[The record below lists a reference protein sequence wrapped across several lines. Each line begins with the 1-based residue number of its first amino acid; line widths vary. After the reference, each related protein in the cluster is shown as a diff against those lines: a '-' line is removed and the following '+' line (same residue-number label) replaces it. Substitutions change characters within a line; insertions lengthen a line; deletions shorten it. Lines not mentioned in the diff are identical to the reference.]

1 MLKQVLF
8 FFSLFSL
15 LVLKIS
21 ALEITLEGAKQN
33 HQKFSILHLKDRD
46 KFLCQ
51 SQKNEFDVTTKI
63 ICAFSQKPSQK
74 IKEIKNNFF
83 DIDTQVNNKTF
94 FIIIKPFQKM
104 KLIPIVFDL
113 KRDDTTYTS
122 NIKLA
127 KHWMIT
133 GYIKELPFEKKES
146 YSPQA
151 INFPITINEDLL
163 PYVGG
168 LDIDGKPVKVKQ
180 VQDVT
185 DYLEIK
191 KLYKDK
197 KYELCYDLLEETLA
211 QYPNTLFKPELYYY
225 KIKLQTQNKDYE
237 GVVDLGKTYL
247 QDYSSNNN
255 MAEVLSLIA
264 KAYTKLGQ
272 SSDADYFFERLFS
285 EYKESKFAQWGY
297 IYKAEMLEAN
307 GDNNRALGYYE
318 KALKLTNDLD
328 VAATAAFQIARYQI
342 NYGNHIKAA
351 AYITKILK
359 AKPSFFK
366 SQYDISRETMKQFAQ
381 EGDYLTAASIA
392 KVLLVGLDQYQDDD
406 AEILLKDEGIWL
418 SKTDKKL
425 EALNVLN
432 KYLKNYEGGTY
443 EPEVEVAKDSLFF
456 DVDTDDNVSAK
467 LAKLDSLE
475 QTYQGD
481 TIGDRAVYE
490 KAKLLLQN
498 AKYKDLL
505 KFKNK
510 ILALDKKKYT
520 DTSALI
526 HDAAVG
532 LMEQS
537 LKDNECNQVLATSNE
552 YNITLSDRWDDG
564 VYACSM
570 KGADY
575 ALARATAQKNLKS
588 LNLGHRKKWL
598 YRYIKI
604 DFATGN
610 YSDVIEASNELKE
623 LIQDDKNSKYLDIY
637 RIIFDTYQRVEQD
650 NNMLKAMV
658 NLQKI
663 FGLDYKDIQRYIA
676 VMNVGIKMND
686 DNIVIKYATDVIKL
700 QRKYKTNTQS
710 PFVEFSV
717 FEAYMEKEDYNKALD
732 IMQSLNMVK
741 LSTKDKARQQY
752 LLGSVYTKLWRDKD
766 AIKAFQEVMKLA
778 PSSSWATL
786 AKDAKSIVEQ

>member
-1 MLKQVLF
+1 MLK
-8 FFSLFSL
+8 SILFSL
-15 LVLKIS
+15 LLASFFSLRVS
-21 ALEITLEGAKQN
+21 ALEITLEGAKQD
-33 HQKFSILHLKDRD
+33 HQKFSILHIKDRD
-46 KFLCQ
+46 RFLCQ

-63 ICAFSQKPSQK
+63 ICAFSKKPAQK
-74 IKEIKNNFF
+74 IQEIKNNFF
-83 DIDTQVNNKTF
+83 DIATQVKNKTF

-104 KLIPIVFDL
+104 KLIPMVFDL
-113 KRDDTTYTS
+113 KQDDTTYTS

-127 KHWMIT
+127 KHWMVI
-133 GYIKELPFEKKES
+133 GYIKKIPFEKKQS

-185 DYLEIK
+185 DYLKIK
-191 KLYKDK
+191 RLYKDK
-197 KYELCYDLLEETLA
+197 KYELCYDLLEDTLD
-211 QYPNTLFKPELYYY
+211 QYPDTLFKPELYYY
-225 KIKLQTQNKDYE
+225 KIKLQIQNKDYE
-237 GVVDLGKTYL
+237 GVIALGKIYL
-247 QDYSSNNN
+247 QEYSSNDN

-272 SSDADYFFERLFS
+272 ASDADYFFERLFS

-307 GDNNRALGYYE
+307 GNSKKAIGYYE

-328 VAATAAFQIARYQI
+328 VAATAAFEIARYKI
-342 NYGNHIKAA
+342 SYGDHLQAST
-351 AYITKILK
+351 YIAKILK

-366 SQYDISRETMKQFAQ
+366 SQYNISRETMQQFAQ

-392 KVLLVGLDQYQDDD
+392 KALLVGLDPYQDDD

-418 SKTDKKL
+418 AKTDKKL
-425 EALNVLN
+425 EALDALN
-432 KYLKNYEGGTY
+432 KYLKEFEGGTY

-456 DVDTDDNVSAK
+456 DVDADGNVSAR

-481 TIGDRAVYE
+481 TIGDRALYE

-505 KFKNK
+505 KLENN
-510 ILALDKKKYT
+510 ILALDKEKYL
-520 DTSALI
+520 DTATLI

-532 LMEQS
+532 LMKQS

-564 VYACSM
+564 VYECSM

-575 ALARATAQKNLKS
+575 ALARETAQKNLKS
-588 LNLGHRKKWL
+588 LNLDHRKKWL

-637 RIIFDTYQRVEQD
+637 RIIFDTYQRVEQE
-650 NNMLKAMV
+650 NNMLKAIV
-658 NLQKI
+658 DLQKI
-663 FGLDYKDIQRYIA
+663 FGLDYKDIERYVA

-686 DNIVIKYATDVIKL
+686 DNIVIKYATDVMTL
-700 QRKYKTNTQS
+700 QRKYKTDAQS

-717 FEAYMEKEDYNKALD
+717 FEAYMKKEDYNKALD
-732 IMQSLNMVK
+732 VIQSLNLVQ

-752 LLGSVYTKLWRDKD
+752 LLGSVYTKLWRDED
-766 AIKAFQEVMKLA
+766 AIKAFQEVIKLA

-786 AKDAKSIVEQ
+786 AKDAKSIIEQ

>member
-1 MLKQVLF
+1 MLKSVLF
-8 FFSLFSL
+8 SLVLVSFFSLS
-15 LVLKIS
+15 VS

-33 HQKFSILHLKDRD
+33 HQKFSILHIKDKD

-63 ICAFSQKPSQK
+63 ICAFTKKPSQK
-74 IKEIKNNFF
+74 IKDIKNNFF
-83 DIDTQVNNKTF
+83 DINTKINNKTF

-113 KRDDTTYTS
+113 KQDDTTYTS

-127 KHWMIT
+127 KHWMMI
-133 GYIKELPFEKKES
+133 GYIEKVPFEKKQE

-151 INFPITINEDLL
+151 INFPITIDEDLL

-168 LDIDGKPVKVKQ
+168 LDIDGKPVEVKQ

-185 DYLEIK
+185 EYLQIK
-191 KLYKDK
+191 KLYENK

-211 QYPNTLFKPELYYY
+211 QYPHTLFRQELYYY
-225 KIKLQTQNKDYE
+225 KIKLQIQNKDYE
-237 GVVDLGKTYL
+237 GVVALGKTYL

-264 KAYTKLGQ
+264 KAYAKLGQ
-272 SSDADYFFERLFS
+272 ASDADYFFERLFS
-285 EYKESKFAQWGY
+285 EYKESKYAQWGY

-307 GDNNRALGYYE
+307 GDSNRALGYFE
-318 KALKLTNDLD
+318 KALKSTNDLD
-328 VAATAAFQIARYQI
+328 VAAMAAFQIARYQI
-342 NYGNHIKAA
+342 NYGNHVKAA
-351 AYITKILK
+351 AYIAKILK

-366 SQYDISRETMKQFAQ
+366 SQYDISREVMKQFEQ

-406 AEILLKDEGIWL
+406 AEILLKDEGLWL
-418 SKTDKKL
+418 AKTDKKH
-425 EALNVLN
+425 EALKVLN
-432 KYLKNYEGGTY
+432 KYLKEFEGGSY
-443 EPEVEVAKDSLFF
+443 EHEVEVAKDSLFF
-456 DVDTDDNVSAK
+456 DVDTDSNVSAK

-481 TIGDRAVYE
+481 SIGDRAIYE

-498 AKYKDLL
+498 AKYRELL
-505 KFKNK
+505 KFKSK
-510 ILALDKKKYT
+510 ILELDKKKYS
-520 DTSALI
+520 DTATLV

-532 LMEQS
+532 LMKQS
-537 LKDNECNQVLATSNE
+537 LKDNECAQVLSTSNE
-552 YNITLSDRWDDG
+552 YNITLSDKWDDG
-564 VYACSM
+564 VYKCSM

-588 LNLGHRKKWL
+588 LNLEHRKKWL

-610 YSDVIEASNELKE
+610 YSDVIEASKELKE
-623 LIQDDKNSKYLDIY
+623 LIQDDKNSKYLDVY
-637 RIIFDTYQRVEQD
+637 RIIFDTYQRLEQD
-650 NNMLKAMV
+650 NNMLKTIV

-686 DNIVIKYATDVIKL
+686 DNIVIKYASDVIKL
-700 QRKYKTNTQS
+700 QRKYKTYTQS
-710 PFVEFSV
+710 PFVEFSI
-717 FEAYMEKEDYNKALD
+717 FEAYMRKENYNKALD
-732 IMQSLNMVK
+732 IMRSLSMLQ
-741 LSTKDKARQQY
+741 LSIKNKARQQY

-786 AKDAKSIVEQ
+786 AKDAKAIVEQ